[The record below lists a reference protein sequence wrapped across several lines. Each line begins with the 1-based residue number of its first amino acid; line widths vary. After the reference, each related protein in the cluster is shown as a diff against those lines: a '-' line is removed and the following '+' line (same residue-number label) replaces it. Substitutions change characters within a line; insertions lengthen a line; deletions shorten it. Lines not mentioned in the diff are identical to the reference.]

1 MNINRMYKNYKILE
15 FNIQIFQ
22 RYKMKGIKK
31 ATLIIIGYIILILIV
46 AGIESIITSNLGIK
60 PSITQNLKRN
70 QVSLIKLYVVLN
82 FIFWGIEYIINK
94 NKK

>member
-1 MNINRMYKNYKILE
+1 
-15 FNIQIFQ
+15 
-22 RYKMKGIKK
+22 MKGIKK

-82 FIFWGIEYIINK
+82 FIFWGIGYIINK

>member
-1 MNINRMYKNYKILE
+1 
-15 FNIQIFQ
+15 
-22 RYKMKGIKK
+22 MKSIKK
-31 ATLIIIGYIILILIV
+31 VTLILIGYVILILIV